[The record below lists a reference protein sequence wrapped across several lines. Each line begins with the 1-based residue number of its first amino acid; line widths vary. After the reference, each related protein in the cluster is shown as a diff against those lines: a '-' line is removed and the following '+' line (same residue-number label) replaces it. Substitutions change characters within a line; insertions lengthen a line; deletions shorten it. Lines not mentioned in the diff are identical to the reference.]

1 MGIKRRLLV
10 DPAYFDDAERSALA
24 RIFYII
30 AIALAAALVLATVNN
45 LLPGQTLPVAL
56 PAAVVSVGALILI
69 ARRGHLRLASA
80 LLPAVML
87 AAAAHV
93 MWTRDGVH
101 DNALFGIAAVL
112 VIGGVLLTRRAM
124 VILTVA
130 TLTVLLGVGYAEIA
144 GLLKNRLSGFTDVR
158 HLVGICLNCIV
169 IALTIRVVAEN
180 LFISLRQAQEKSAAL
195 GESEARLAKMI
206 DASPEA
212 ITIASVEDGTFIL
225 VNPAGERICGYT
237 REEMIGNSAVAMG
250 FYADPEER
258 QHLVADLRRNE
269 VVHGREIRLR
279 HKNGELRDILISAAL
294 IDFKD
299 RKLILFQ
306 GIDITERKNAEKAL
320 REHEVLLRELSAH
333 HDSVREG
340 ERAHIA
346 REIHDELGQALT
358 ALKMDLSVLTLKFG
372 DATPQ
377 IREQVQ
383 ELKGRVDA
391 IIQVVRDVATAL
403 RPAALDLGILAGL
416 EWLVEEFQKRS
427 GIRCTLSVAGSDLA
441 LGEDRSIVLFRIVQ
455 ESLTNVS
462 RHASARNVEILL
474 DHDAEHIRLDVED
487 DGVGFDVDAARRKKT
502 FGLLGI
508 QERVIMLRG
517 ELSIASA
524 PGRGTRVSVSM
535 PIETGRVPVRSST

>member
-1 MGIKRRLLV
+1 MGIKQLLAG
-10 DPAYFDDAERSALA
+10 PSYPDDAERDALA
-24 RIFYII
+24 RIFNIVS
-30 AIALAAALVLATVNN
+30 LAVILAVGAGMFTNLFFSQTSFPLVL
-45 LLPGQTLPVAL
+45 PVVFAC
-56 PAAVVSVGALILI
+56 VGALIAA
-69 ARRGHLRLASA
+69 ARLGHLRAASS
-80 LLPAVML
+80 LLPTVLL
-87 AAAAHV
+87 AGCAYTV
-93 MWTRDGVH
+93 LTRDGVH
-101 DNALFGIAAVL
+101 DNGVLIIAGTL
-112 VIGGVLLTRRAM
+112 VISGILLTRRALVIFTITALA
-124 VILTVA
+124 VILSA
-130 TLTVLLGVGYAEIA
+130 GYAEIA
-144 GLLKNRLSGFTDVR
+144 GLLHNRLSSFTDAR
-158 HLVGICLNCIV
+158 HVVGVCLVFVV
-169 IALTIRVVAEN
+169 IAVTVHLLAES
-180 LFISLRQAQEKSAAL
+180 LFTSLRQAREKSAAL

-206 DASPEA
+206 EASPEA

-225 VNPAGERICGYT
+225 VNPAGERLCGYS
-237 REEMIGNSAVAMG
+237 REELIGASAVNLG

-258 QHLVADLRRNE
+258 ERIVADLRRNE

-279 HKNGELRDILISAAL
+279 RKNGELRDILISAAL

-320 REHEVLLRELSAH
+320 REHEELLRELSAH

-358 ALKMDLSVLTLKFG
+358 ALKMDLSLLTLKFG
-372 DATPQ
+372 EATPQ
-377 IREQVQ
+377 MREQVQ

-427 GIRCTLSVAGSDLA
+427 GIRCTVSVADSDIA
-441 LGEDRSIVLFRIVQ
+441 LGEARSIVLFRIIQ

-462 RHASARNVEILL
+462 RHANARKVQILL
-474 DHDAEHIRLDVED
+474 DHDAERIRLDVED

-517 ELSIASA
+517 ELRITSA
-524 PGRGTRVSVSM
+524 PGHGTRVSVSM
-535 PIETGRVPVRSST
+535 PLEP